1 MEKYVNEIIDII
13 ENHPS
18 FNKQKI
24 IEKFQKNAD
33 RKFTTPELQD
43 IYKKAKERYM
53 NGQGK
58 ITEGTGKYANKRHKT
73 EEVIKKAT
81 EGKSQREIAKELG
94 VTRAAVQYH
103 IRKLKKDI
111 SLNKTISNKDKLE
124 KNYVLKI
131 DNMNNITQDDIKN
144 LSKAGIISNTEE
156 TEIKVYHPDHYN
168 TKTYECWDVF
178 KEIAEQNNM
187 GPAESALFF
196 NVFKYVW
203 RYKSKDGVKD
213 LEKAKNY
220 IDELIKILGE

>member
-1 MEKYVNEIIDII
+1 MGQEEISVVNTIIDII

-18 FNKQKI
+18 FGKENIKNYLKRYKI
-24 IEKFQKNAD
+24 TIRTDEFEK
-33 RKFTTPELQD
+33 L
-43 IYKKAKERYM
+43 YKYAKERWM
-53 NGQGK
+53 NNQGK
-58 ITEGTGKYANKRHKT
+58 IGNTSKANKGT
-73 EEVIKKAT
+73 ETEKVIEKLN
-81 EGKSQREIAKELG
+81 EGKSQREVAKELG
-94 VTRAAVQYH
+94 ITRSAVQYH
-103 IRKLKKDI
+103 LRKEKNI
-111 SLNKTISNKDKLE
+111 NLNKTISNKDKLE

-131 DNMNNITQDDIKN
+131 DNTNNITQDDIKN
-144 LSKAGIISNTEE
+144 LSKAGIISNVEE

-168 TKTYECWDVF
+168 TRSFECWDVF

-187 GPAESALFF
+187 SPAESALFF

>member
-1 MEKYVNEIIDII
+1 MEKYINEIIDII
-13 ENHPS
+13 ENNPEL
-18 FNKQKI
+18 NKQKI
-24 IEKFQKNAD
+24 IEKFYKNTD
-33 RKFTTPELQD
+33 RKFTTPELQS

-58 ITEGTGKYANKRHKT
+58 ISEGTEKYANKGHTT
-73 EEVIKKAT
+73 EEVIEKAA

-103 IRKLKKDI
+103 IRKN
-111 SLNKTISNKDKLE
+111 NK
-124 KNYVLKI
+124 
-131 DNMNNITQDDIKN
+131 
-144 LSKAGIISNTEE
+144 
-156 TEIKVYHPDHYN
+156 EIQVFHPSHYK

-178 KEIAEQNNM
+178 REIAEQNNM
-187 GPAESALFF
+187 SPAESALFF

>member
-1 MEKYVNEIIDII
+1 MKQEEISVVNTIIDII

-18 FNKQKI
+18 FGKENIKNYLKRYKI
-24 IEKFQKNAD
+24 VIRTDEFEK
-33 RKFTTPELQD
+33 L
-43 IYKKAKERYM
+43 YKYAKERWM
-53 NGQGK
+53 NNQGK
-58 ITEGTGKYANKRHKT
+58 IGSSSKANKGT
-73 EEVIKKAT
+73 ETEKVIEKLN

-103 IRKLKKDI
+103 IRKNKKEI
-111 SLNKTISNKDKLE
+111 Q
-124 KNYVLKI
+124 VL
-131 DNMNNITQDDIKN
+131 
-144 LSKAGIISNTEE
+144 
-156 TEIKVYHPDHYN
+156 HPSHYN
-168 TKTYECWDVF
+168 TRSYECWDVF

-187 GPAESALFF
+187 SPAESALFF

>member
-1 MEKYVNEIIDII
+1 MEKYINEIIDII
-13 ENHPS
+13 ENHPEL
-18 FNKQKI
+18 NKQKI
-24 IEKFQKNAD
+24 IEKFYKNTD
-33 RKFTTPELQD
+33 RKFTTPELQS

-58 ITEGTGKYANKRHKT
+58 ISEGTEKYANKGHTT
-73 EEVIKKAT
+73 EEIIEKAA

-103 IRKLKKDI
+103 LRKEKNI
-111 SLNKTISNKDKLE
+111 NLNKTISNKDKLE

-131 DNMNNITQDDIKN
+131 DNTNNITQDDIKN
-144 LSKAGIISNTEE
+144 LSKAGIISNVEE

-168 TKTYECWDVF
+168 TTNYECWDVF

-187 GPAESALFF
+187 SPAESALFF
-196 NVFKYVW
+196 NVFKYIW
-203 RYKSKDGVKD
+203 RYHSKDGIKD